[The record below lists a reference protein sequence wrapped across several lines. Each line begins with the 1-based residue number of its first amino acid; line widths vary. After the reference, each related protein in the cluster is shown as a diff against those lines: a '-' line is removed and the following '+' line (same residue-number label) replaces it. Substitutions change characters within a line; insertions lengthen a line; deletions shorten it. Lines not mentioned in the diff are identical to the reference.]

1 MKFCICNEI
10 FQDWS
15 LAEQFQIA
23 ADIGFDAIEIAPFT
37 IDSSVRNINAR
48 TRRQIRQLAEDTGVE
63 IAGIHW
69 LLAQTDGYHLTD
81 PDPEVRRRTIQY
93 MQDLVSFGGEIGGQV
108 QVVGSPQQRS
118 LKPGV
123 TYEQAW
129 EWFQEA
135 IIACAEVSGAEQFTT
150 CLEPLAP
157 ETQNNFIIHAG
168 EARQMVREIGRPNVK
183 VILDTYSGTHVEDDF
198 PAEIR
203 ETGALL
209 GHFHCNDYNKRAPG
223 WGDTDFVPIM
233 RALLDIQYQGYC
245 SIEVFDFEPEPKEHA
260 ARGLATLKQALAQA
274 QQQV

>member
-1 MKFCICNEI
+1 MKFSVCNEI
-10 FQDWS
+10 FPG
-15 LAEQFQIA
+15 LPIAEQFQIA
-23 ADIGFDAIEIAPFT
+23 ADLGFDAIEIAPFT
-37 IDSSVRNINAR
+37 IDKSVRNISTG
-48 TRRQIRQLAEDTGVE
+48 TRRQIRQLAEQTGVE
-63 IAGIHW
+63 VAGIHW
-69 LLAQTDGYHLTD
+69 LLAQTEGYHVTD
-81 PDPEVRRRTIQY
+81 PDPQVRRRTMQY
-93 MQDLVSFGGEIGGQV
+93 MQDLVRFGVDIGGQV

-123 TYEQAW
+123 TYAQAW

-135 IIACAEVSGAEQFTT
+135 IIACAQVSGAEQFTT

-157 ETQNNFIIHAG
+157 ETQNNFIIHAE
-168 EARQMVREIGRPNVK
+168 EARQMVREIDLPNVK
-183 VILDTYSGTHVEDDF
+183 VILDTYSATHVEDDF

-245 SIEVFDFEPEPKEHA
+245 SIEVFDFTPDPKEHA
-260 ARGLATLKQALAQA
+260 THGLATLKKALAQA
-274 QQQV
+274 RR